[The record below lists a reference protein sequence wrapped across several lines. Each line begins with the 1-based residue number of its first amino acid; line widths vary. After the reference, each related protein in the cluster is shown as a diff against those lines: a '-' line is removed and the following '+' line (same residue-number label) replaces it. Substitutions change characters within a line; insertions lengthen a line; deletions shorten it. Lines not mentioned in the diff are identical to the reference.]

1 MKKTL
6 IIFVL
11 ISCLKS
17 AAFAYDFESGGIY
30 FNITSDSLSHTV
42 EVTFS
47 NIVYYSDT
55 IIIPPSVEYNGTAYS
70 VKAVGDHAFAFC
82 QDLVYVE
89 IPSSINWIKE
99 YAFYGCNS
107 LASVYISDSVSTIS
121 GNAFSYC
128 SNLDSLYIGN
138 SVSWIGSRAFE
149 FCTDLVS
156 VTIPDRVEA
165 ILNNS
170 FTSCTSLNFLT
181 LGASVQSIG
190 NESFYNT
197 NLMQITL
204 KSTIPP
210 TIYGDALSGTSRTI
224 PVIIPCG
231 TTAAYQSTQT
241 WSEFT
246 NFIEDCSGVEESESN
261 IVTVYACNHKII
273 IENAGK
279 ALISVYDIS
288 GRCIYSAM
296 ADNVELFT
304 IPIKTNGIYL
314 VRTGN
319 SAAKK
324 VIVF

>member
-1 MKKTL
+1 MKKRL
-6 IIFVL
+6 FIFVI
-11 ISCLKS
+11 ISCLNY

-30 FNITSDSLSHTV
+30 YNITSDSLSHTV

-47 NIVYYSDT
+47 DTIYYSDT
-55 IIIPPSVEYNGTAYS
+55 VIIPSSVQYNGVDYS

-82 QDLVYVE
+82 QDLIFVE

-107 LASVYISDSVSTIS
+107 LTSVIISDSVSTIS

-138 SVSWIGSRAFE
+138 SVSWIGNRTFE

-156 VTIPDRVEA
+156 VSIPDRVEA

-170 FTSCTSLNFLT
+170 FTNCTSLHFLT
-181 LGASVQSIG
+181 LGSSVQSIG

-210 TIYGDALSGTSRTI
+210 TIYGEALSGTSRTI

-231 TTAAYQSTQT
+231 TTVAYQSTQI

-261 IVTVYACNHKII
+261 VVMVYGCNHNII
-273 IENAGK
+273 IGNAGR

-296 ADNVELFT
+296 ADNTEFFT
-304 IPIKTNGIYL
+304 IPIKINGIYL

-319 SAAKK
+319 TAAKK